1 MYQDLSTHYY
11 WQVEYAINDSPIRLK
26 GNSKHTCSNFFDS
39 SGNPGCKKERWTVK
53 HDNISCKALS
63 TSIRF
68 DLKTQFFLYEY
79 GFRPHVSDE
88 NDQWQRNF
96 SKTLRSHY
104 QLQSTPRN
112 IRNLFK
118 MADGRFPF
126 LSFLLGLISNLVACF
141 QANLAL
147 LIIQADY
154 SRRRQ
159 NIVGLLSLPVSRG
172 ICVKHAQSGK
182 LSFSNRFMLYV
193 WTGENDAKTLR
204 IRADRA

>member
-182 LSFSNRFMLYV
+182 L
-193 WTGENDAKTLR
+193 
-204 IRADRA
+204 

>member
-1 MYQDLSTHYY
+1 MPLS
-11 WQVEYAINDSPIRLK
+11 IIRLK
-26 GNSKHTCSNFFDS
+26 GNSKHTSSNFFDS
-39 SGNPGCKKERWTVK
+39 SGNLGCKKERWTVK
-53 HDNISCKALS
+53 QDNISCKALS
-63 TSIRF
+63 TCIRF
-68 DLKTQFFLYEY
+68 DLKTQLFLYEY
-79 GFRPHVSDE
+79 GLRPHVSDE

-193 WTGENDAKTLR
+193 WTEENDAKTLR

>member
-1 MYQDLSTHYY
+1 MKT
-11 WQVEYAINDSPIRLK
+11 INENGTFRKRSPEWI
-26 GNSKHTCSNFFDS
+26 F
-39 SGNPGCKKERWTVK
+39 
-53 HDNISCKALS
+53 
-63 TSIRF
+63 
-68 DLKTQFFLYEY
+68 LKTLFP
-79 GFRPHVSDE
+79 RVRVDRRK
-88 NDQWQRNF
+88 RNF
-96 SKTLRSHY
+96 SKTLNSHY

-147 LIIQADY
+147 LIFQADY

>member
-1 MYQDLSTHYY
+1 M
-11 WQVEYAINDSPIRLK
+11 
-26 GNSKHTCSNFFDS
+26 
-39 SGNPGCKKERWTVK
+39 
-53 HDNISCKALS
+53 
-63 TSIRF
+63 
-68 DLKTQFFLYEY
+68 KTLFPCV
-79 GFRPHVSDE
+79 RVDRRK
-88 NDQWQRNF
+88 RNF

-172 ICVKHAQSGK
+172 ICVKHSQSGK

-193 WTGENDAKTLR
+193 WTEENDAKTLR

>member
-1 MYQDLSTHYY
+1 
-11 WQVEYAINDSPIRLK
+11 
-26 GNSKHTCSNFFDS
+26 
-39 SGNPGCKKERWTVK
+39 
-53 HDNISCKALS
+53 
-63 TSIRF
+63 
-68 DLKTQFFLYEY
+68 
-79 GFRPHVSDE
+79 
-88 NDQWQRNF
+88 
-96 SKTLRSHY
+96 
-104 QLQSTPRN
+104 
-112 IRNLFK
+112 

-126 LSFLLGLISNLVACF
+126 LSFLLGFISNLVACF

-204 IRADRA
+204 IHADRA

>member
-1 MYQDLSTHYY
+1 
-11 WQVEYAINDSPIRLK
+11 
-26 GNSKHTCSNFFDS
+26 
-39 SGNPGCKKERWTVK
+39 
-53 HDNISCKALS
+53 
-63 TSIRF
+63 
-68 DLKTQFFLYEY
+68 
-79 GFRPHVSDE
+79 
-88 NDQWQRNF
+88 
-96 SKTLRSHY
+96 
-104 QLQSTPRN
+104 
-112 IRNLFK
+112 
-118 MADGRFPF
+118 MADRRFPF

-182 LSFSNRFMLYV
+182 LSSFSNRFRLYV

-204 IRADRA
+204 IRVDRA